1 MAGRL
6 RVRFLLEAGFGGG
19 AAALGVLTLFW
30 RDWIEAIFGI
40 DPDHH
45 SGSFEWLIV
54 AGLFIIAVSLG
65 SLARADWRR
74 IAAVRSRGIDP
85 IGE

>member
-6 RVRFLLEAGFGGG
+6 RFLLEAGFGGA

-30 RDWIEAIFGI
+30 RDWIEAIFGV

-45 SGSFEWLIV
+45 SGSLEWIV
-54 AGLFIIAVSLG
+54 VVVLFIIALSLG
-65 SLARADWRR
+65 GLALADWRR
-74 IAAVRSRGIDP
+74 IAAARSLAADP
-85 IGE
+85 RATNS

>member
-6 RVRFLLEAGFGGG
+6 SVRFLLEAGFGGG

-45 SGSFEWLIV
+45 NGSFEWLIV
-54 AGLFIIAVSLG
+54 AGLFIIAVSLCG
-65 SLARADWRR
+65 LARADRRR
-74 IAAVRSRGIDP
+74 IAAIRLRGIDP
-85 IGE
+85 ISE

>member
-6 RVRFLLEAGFGGG
+6 SVRFLLEAGFGGG

-45 SGSFEWLIV
+45 NGSFEWLIV
-54 AGLFIIAVSLG
+54 AGSVHYRGIP
-65 SLARADWRR
+65 
-74 IAAVRSRGIDP
+74 VRSRSGRSAPYRCHP
-85 IGE
+85 IEGY

>member
-6 RVRFLLEAGFGGG
+6 RVRFLLEAGFGGA

-30 RDWIEAIFGI
+30 RDWIEAIFGV

-45 SGSFEWLIV
+45 SGSLEWLVV
-54 AGLFIIAVSLG
+54 AVLLIIAASLG
-65 SLARADWRR
+65 ALARADWRR
-74 IAAVRSRGIDP
+74 IVAARPPGIDP
-85 IGE
+85 TGG